1 MQKIDFVVI
10 KDATSSMTN
19 ISINHHKDPLLCL
32 RQFLASE
39 SPLKMNKM
47 FFISF

>member
-19 ISINHHKDPLLCL
+19 ISINHKDHHK
-32 RQFLASE
+32 FLASE
-39 SPLKMNKM
+39 NPLKMNKM